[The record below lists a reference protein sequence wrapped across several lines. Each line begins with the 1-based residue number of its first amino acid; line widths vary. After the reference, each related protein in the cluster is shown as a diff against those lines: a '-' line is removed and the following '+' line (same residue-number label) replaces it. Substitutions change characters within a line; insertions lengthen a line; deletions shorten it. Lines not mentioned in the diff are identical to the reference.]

1 MSNETS
7 ILLYLLSFIL
17 VVFIYDKSYK
27 VNRKYR
33 SILKWIS
40 LSLLLLLAGMRKNVG
55 TDYLGYINGFYLPM
69 KSYSIFESFSKEYL
83 FLLIVKVAIIFS
95 SKFNNFIF
103 YNKST

>member
-40 LSLLLLLAGMRKNVG
+40 DFITNYRR
-55 TDYLGYINGFYLPM
+55 DYH
-69 KSYSIFESFSKEYL
+69 
-83 FLLIVKVAIIFS
+83 V
-95 SKFNNFIF
+95 
-103 YNKST
+103 